1 MICPTFESERN
12 QELSRSH
19 TSGRIHDIIHDSF
32 VRIYGSLCGSH
43 EGPKLSAIL
52 AESITETDMELCS
65 LPQQIQSGLC
75 DCDTG
80 TVDFLITTASADDAE
95 FVLAAC
101 TDIRALVQK
110 GMPPEALRPI
120 SDVISWKPNQ
130 ESRLTYGSQ
139 VALFARQHL
148 SSITAATGLGG
159 VIVGFLKDTVVVFKV
174 TIVLVILGFFLKMLI
189 DRLQTEIAESL
200 SAPIVAR
207 QRGTTIDI
215 ARRRR
220 LSHCL
225 HAVLGLVFAS
235 PGDESRLSLAVP
247 LLVANVQARFGSLE
261 RTQQL

>member
-52 AESITETDMELCS
+52 AESITETDMKLCS

-120 SDVISWKPNQ
+120 S
-130 ESRLTYGSQ
+130 
-139 VALFARQHL
+139 VALFARRHL

>member
-1 MICPTFESERN
+1 MARVRHFVPATAAS
-12 QELSRSH
+12 
-19 TSGRIHDIIHDSF
+19 THDQ
-32 VRIYGSLCGSH
+32 GSDL
-43 EGPKLSAIL
+43 
-52 AESITETDMELCS
+52 
-65 LPQQIQSGLC
+65 LPSGLC

-139 VALFARQHL
+139 VALFARRHL

-189 DRLQTEIAESL
+189 DRLQTEIAVRESVLQQDRHLSGVTNYIKSRLLQYLICCEEFAESL